1 MVNTS
6 FTIQKQV
13 PVISNSDLVPLRK
26 IATLE
31 HVYPTIRKLFTKS
44 IPNVPLLANFITVW
58 GKITLDQENLSI
70 VKRHEIKFASLQFKE
85 KTLMLTKMSKNIFI
99 TGTERFGNLGER
111 YYTESSTYTRAISKQ
126 PLPCRK
132 KGWSESPSDK
142 FKKSQQIYSLRAFQ
156 NGVPALSFYN
166 RTTCYAR
173 WISRCEISI
182 SRCEISMVR
191 PPKPFFC
198 LCFGLEPALR
208 TITKLLSHRTA
219 LLRRFMVKLQT
230 SHIRMTY
237 EWHADDIRVKYEWH
251 MSDILATCKYIH
263 KTTYEWHM
271 DDILVYTNDIQMAY
285 EYLRVTCTKDIGL
298 HTIHI

>member
-58 GKITLDQENLSI
+58 GKITLDQEKLSI

-132 KGWSESPSDK
+132 KGWSESPGDK

-173 WISRCEISI
+173 
-182 SRCEISMVR
+182 
-191 PPKPFFC
+191 
-198 LCFGLEPALR
+198 
-208 TITKLLSHRTA
+208 
-219 LLRRFMVKLQT
+219 
-230 SHIRMTY
+230 
-237 EWHADDIRVKYEWH
+237 
-251 MSDILATCKYIH
+251 
-263 KTTYEWHM
+263 
-271 DDILVYTNDIQMAY
+271 
-285 EYLRVTCTKDIGL
+285 
-298 HTIHI
+298 